1 MKLSKRKCL
10 YIVCGVI
17 IAICIGVNIHR
28 QSVQREAMLIEA
40 HYKSIYGVEK
50 KQQLAALQSMYGDL
64 VYDIKDYHKSDEWRE
79 GRLKELCMLLD
90 FNYGYHGQHF
100 MINDFAEINRKHH
113 SEDMDILREKAEQC
127 AKAAET
133 KARAE
138 GK

>member
-1 MKLSKRKCL
+1 MKLTKRKCL
-10 YIVCGVI
+10 YIMCGVI

-28 QSVQREAMLIEA
+28 QNVQHEAMQIEA

-50 KQQLAALQSMYGDL
+50 KQQLAALQSMYEDL
-64 VYDIKDYHKSDEWRE
+64 VYDIKDYRKSDEWRE
-79 GRLKELCMLLD
+79 GRLKELCILLD

-100 MINDFAEINRKHH
+100 VINDFAEINRKHR
-113 SEDMDILREKAEQC
+113 SEDMDILCEKAEQC
-127 AKAAET
+127 AKTAEA